1 MNIEKD
7 ENVVYVENYLRSIG
21 ASAPIPEK
29 DIKELIAWKKK
40 GLITIYKKAGRYNL
54 FVGAVFRIMFALE
67 RLRIRASYT
76 LCSYIVIVMTSAL
89 LISAGTASAYMAHR
103 YSKNVSSEAVHR
115 GTGAVI
121 MKDQIGT
128 VQHRR

>member
-1 MNIEKD
+1 MS
-7 ENVVYVENYLRSIG
+7 LL
-21 ASAPIPEK
+21 APRVILVRRET
-29 DIKELIAWKKK
+29 DLD
-40 GLITIYKKAGRYNL
+40 
-54 FVGAVFRIMFALE
+54 
-67 RLRIRASYT
+67 RIRASYT